1 MALYNELRPGRWDD
15 MIGQDAVRKVLS
27 NQCATH
33 NLAHAYVLCGTR
45 GCGKTTSARL
55 IAKAANCSHV
65 DANGNPCGTC
75 ESCRAIDA
83 GTHPNVREVDAAR
96 NRGVDYADRLI
107 EDTMYAPVAGK
118 KVYII
123 DEAHMLSKEAV
134 NALLKVMEEAPEY
147 VIFILCTTDLNALPK
162 TIRSRAQVFT
172 YARVDVTE
180 IANYIGLYLTEHEIA
195 YENEAIC
202 AIAQNADGGV
212 RDALSILER
221 CMSMPLT
228 AANVRKILGRT
239 SEAVLEQLIALV
251 MARDVSGVFSL
262 MNELEGDIVPA
273 TFIAEL
279 QALLSEYLVVYS
291 AKSEEHEAEVE
302 DYAQFM
308 HVLTDIAK
316 QVRTAPF
323 PHLCLRTRLVEY
335 VSVVARTESLR
346 SRLEKLE
353 QESAFWR
360 SKIEELMA
368 RGFSIPSE
376 PKEEKEDPAP
386 APKVVTKPAA
396 ELPKGF
402 SSAEDDDTV
411 PFIENPIKEV
421 RKGTAG
427 KEESTETTENEEV
440 ALSSLLG
447 SFDSLPEPE
456 EPETVQEEGTEAT
469 EAGMPSKSQSVG
481 HACASAA
488 GETAPA
494 AGAGGARSGGWVF

>member
-1 MALYNELRPGRWDD
+1 MALYNELRPGRWDT
-15 MIGQDAVRKVLS
+15 MIGQDAVRRVLS
-27 NQCATH
+27 NQCATQ

-55 IAKAANCSHV
+55 IAKAANCTHV
-65 DANGNPCGTC
+65 DENGNPCNTC
-75 ESCRAIDA
+75 ETCRAIDA
-83 GTHPNVREVDAAR
+83 GTYPNVREVDAAR

-107 EDTMYAPVAGK
+107 EDTMYAPVTGK

-172 YARVDVTE
+172 YARVDATE
-180 IANYIGLYLTEHEIA
+180 IANYIGLYLLEHGID
-195 YENEAIC
+195 YENDAVF

-239 SEAVLEQLIALV
+239 SEAILEQLIALV
-251 MARDVSGVFSL
+251 RDRDVSGVFGL

-279 QALLSEYLVVYS
+279 QALLSEYLVVNS
-291 AKSEEHEAEVE
+291 IEAEKHEAEIE

-335 VSVVARTESLR
+335 VAVVARTQSLR
-346 SRLEKLE
+346 ERLEKLE
-353 QESAFWR
+353 AESAFWR
-360 SKIEELMA
+360 AKIEELEA
-368 RGFSIPSE
+368 RGFVIPPE
-376 PKEEKEDPAP
+376 TKEEKKAP
-386 APKVVTKPAA
+386 APEPMKEAKP
-396 ELPKGF
+396 EKLPEEFTPAK
-402 SSAEDDDTV
+402 DDDAV

-427 KEESTETTENEEV
+427 EEETEEV

-447 SFDSLPEPE
+447 PIDAIPDPDA
-456 EPETVQEEGTEAT
+456 PKPVQEESTEAT
-469 EAGMPSKSQSVG
+469 EAGMPSKSKSVG
-481 HACASAA
+481 HARPVAT